1 MHLDFNT
8 LNLFK
13 GKFFQIFAILLL
25 ITNILAFSNTNN
37 TANPVSMAIEGAS
50 LLKKSKEAFFPLNI
64 LYYYVGINQLS
75 NAISK
80 APTNL
85 DIRLIRATALFDFVE
100 KNTVVQ
106 DIIIEDLEFFLLFK
120 DKYQY
125 SSKISIDILYYML
138 SYIFAIKKNNLKAYY
153 YFEKLQKEVPESSLI
168 QKLENT
174 FPKYF
179 QRP

>member
-1 MHLDFNT
+1 MGSNI
-8 LNLFK
+8 LNSLLAK
-13 GKFFQIFAILLL
+13 SFQITIIALLL
-25 ITNILAFSNTNN
+25 ITSTLIFSNTNN
-37 TANPVSMAIEGAS
+37 ATNPVSVAIEGAS
-50 LLKKSKEAFFPLNI
+50 LLKKSREAFFPLNI

-75 NAISK
+75 YAISK
-80 APTNL
+80 DPTNL

-100 KNTVVQ
+100 KNTIVQ

-120 DKYQY
+120 DKYPY

-138 SYIFAIKKNNLKAYY
+138 SYIFAMKQNNLKAYY
-153 YFEKLQKEVPESSLI
+153 YFEKLQKQVPESPLI